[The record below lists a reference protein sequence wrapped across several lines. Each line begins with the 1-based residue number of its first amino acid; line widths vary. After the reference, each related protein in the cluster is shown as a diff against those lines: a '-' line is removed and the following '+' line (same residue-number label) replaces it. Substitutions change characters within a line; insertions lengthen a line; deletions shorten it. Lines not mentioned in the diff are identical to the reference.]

1 MSEGFIDY
9 IKRRNTELFK
19 TLDKNVNIS
28 NLQNYIPLY
37 DKLFSLNET
46 NYNSINL
53 NNTWYLNSIK
63 NCDDKPNTYNSI
75 IKHKKSGKT
84 KSSSIFI
91 KFAPLLDPFKYL
103 LGKYKD
109 EEEYMLKLPKYPQNQ
124 NDSHE
129 KTKLYNNSAYTDGFF
144 YYLTSILINKYSF
157 VHGVKY
163 YGSYLGIKE
172 NYTFDILDDL
182 EYIHKSDF
190 FKENRNKKFVVDDYE
205 YLICENSELD
215 EKKPPIQ
222 ISTNNISNK
231 SISSLHSDV
240 FEDLF
245 IKNEKDFDTNI
256 KDSITA
262 EILNLEDLT
271 ESNFNSLMNKD
282 TNNITT
288 LNSSSSC
295 SSRTSVT
302 SENKSESNP
311 SESNPIEKNGAIN
324 INQTEKSECS
334 SYESC
339 STSESSEEIQIMATI
354 PKFPIQLICIE
365 NCEDTFDNYIM
376 ENELSDDEWFS
387 ALFQII
393 MILLLYQNTFN
404 FTHNDLHTNNI
415 MYNTTKNQYIYYCYN
430 NIFYRVPTYGRIYKI
445 IDYGRAIYKYNGN
458 IFCSDSFKPGEDA
471 ATQYNSEPYLN
482 ENKPRLDPNPSFDL
496 CRLSCSIYD
505 YLIEDNV
512 NSKTIKEL
520 SPVAQLIYDWCQDD
534 NNINILYK
542 ANGDER
548 YPEFKLYKMIAR
560 CVHAHTPMNQLKRP
574 EFKQYQVNRDSIN
587 ETIITN
593 HLINLD
599 IIPNMSK

>member
-9 IKRRNTELFK
+9 IKRKNTELFK
-19 TLDKNVNIS
+19 TLEKNVNIS

-63 NCDDKPNTYNSI
+63 NCDDKPNIYNST
-75 IKHKKSGKT
+75 IKHKTSGKT
-84 KSSSIFI
+84 KLNSVFI
-91 KFAPLLDPFKYL
+91 KFAPIIDPFKYL

-109 EEEYMLKLPKYPQNQ
+109 DEESLLKLPKYPQNE
-124 NDSHE
+124 NHSHE
-129 KTKLYNNSAYTDGFF
+129 KMKLYNNSAYTDGFF
-144 YYLTSILINKYSF
+144 YYLTSLLINKYSF

-163 YGSYLGIKE
+163 FGSYLGIKE

-190 FKENRNKKFVVDDYE
+190 FKENRNKKFSVDDYE
-205 YLICENSELD
+205 YLICDNSEPD
-215 EKKPPIQ
+215 EKKPPIK
-222 ISTNNISNK
+222 ISSNNISNK
-231 SISSLHSDV
+231 SISSLQSDI

-245 IKNEKDFDTNI
+245 IKNEKELEENI
-256 KDSITA
+256 KDSVTNQ
-262 EILNLEDLT
+262 ILNLEDLT

-295 SSRTSVT
+295 SSRTSLT
-302 SENKSESNP
+302 SENENNSEKS
-311 SESNPIEKNGAIN
+311 IN
-324 INQTEKSECS
+324 KKRDSVNNSCNSSECS

-387 ALFQII
+387 ALFQVI
-393 MILLLYQNTFN
+393 MILLLYQNTFC

-430 NIFYRVPTYGRIYKI
+430 NVFYRVPTYGRIYKI
-445 IDYGRAIYKYNGN
+445 IDYGRAIYKYNGI

-496 CRLSCSIYD
+496 CRLACSIYD

-534 NNINILYK
+534 NKINILYK

-560 CVHAHTPMNQLKRP
+560 CVHAHTPINQLKRP

-587 ETIITN
+587 ENIIKN